1 MLLLAAV
8 LFPPLFR
15 VLLHLSLHAIFTFQP
30 VHELVQ
36 TPSLNR
42 TPVFQ
47 KIISIA
53 QRSWISSLNRGSVF
67 VSCRTV
73 FLTDLF
79 KSLAFETAQNN

>member
-47 KIISIA
+47 
-53 QRSWISSLNRGSVF
+53 R
-67 VSCRTV
+67 
-73 FLTDLF
+73 
-79 KSLAFETAQNN
+79 